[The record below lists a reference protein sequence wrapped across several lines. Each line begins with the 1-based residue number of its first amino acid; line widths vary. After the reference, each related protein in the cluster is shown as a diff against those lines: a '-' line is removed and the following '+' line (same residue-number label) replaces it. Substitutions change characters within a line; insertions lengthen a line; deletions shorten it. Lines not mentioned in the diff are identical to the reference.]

1 MERTSLSTVI
11 RRRCPYVIC
20 FANGCMSDYDV
31 TPALLAS
38 LRNGRSLTVQALGN
52 TGRPLSRA
60 LPLTE
65 FNQAYIGPPT
75 DPKVFEA
82 QQSKLQDELAQ
93 RANASRETDHNSPP
107 ATSLQPTSRLSEHA
121 MPAATL
127 SGTTAVPVGP

>member
-1 MERTSLSTVI
+1 MQLSYGTRIIVGGNPPATS
-11 RRRCPYVIC
+11 PYVIC

-82 QQSKLQDELAQ
+82 QQRKLQDELAQ
-93 RANASRETDHNSPP
+93 RANETRVTAHNSPTE
-107 ATSLQPTSRLSEHA
+107 TSLKHTSRPSN
-121 MPAATL
+121 
-127 SGTTAVPVGP
+127 